1 MLVGLQGPTIKN
13 QEFFQE
19 ENLFSKSPPLA
30 PCSRGTRSVPSAVGG
45 RARQG
50 LSEGQFIQNGCQR
63 QPFWKNFEK
72 IWKISKFFLSVKFAF
87 KHKFEN
93 NQPILSSNP
102 IA

>member
-19 ENLFSKSPPLA
+19 ENLFSKYLA
-30 PCSRGTRSVPSAVGG
+30 PCSRGTRRVPSDVGG

-63 QPFWKNFEK
+63 QPF
-72 IWKISKFFLSVKFAF
+72 
-87 KHKFEN
+87 
-93 NQPILSSNP
+93 
-102 IA
+102 